1 MLKKTIVSWLIILG
15 MLFSIPVYAK
25 TDIRTIGDSKKG
37 ERIMIVNKTGSGI
50 QAFYT
55 ASEKEDTFEADL
67 LENERSIK
75 RNESCYMYFEADASL
90 TYDAKIQIR
99 NIEYVLHDFPIGDA
113 QTIEVY
119 LDDSEGIAYIEYQS
133 IETQEIINTYNIEA
147 QLLKEELGETEYDET
162 QIYDPYGNS
171 STEEVSEPL
180 AEEKTEIDEQQ
191 EQTQSQENTSGL
203 YEPPVYDD
211 SYYNDIYGY
220 YAE

>member
-1 MLKKTIVSWLIILG
+1 MKKTIVSWLMILG
-15 MLFSIPVYAK
+15 MMFSVPVYAK

-55 ASEKEDTFEADL
+55 ASEKDEMFETDL

-75 RNESCYMYFEADASL
+75 RNESCYVYFEADNSL
-90 TYDAKIQIR
+90 TYDAKIQVR

-133 IETQEIINTYNIEA
+133 IETQEIINTYDIEF
-147 QLLKEELGETEYDET
+147 QFLKEELVESDYDET
-162 QIYDPYGNS
+162 QVYDPYSNFY
-171 STEEVSEPL
+171 TEEVSEPL
-180 AEEKTEIDEQQ
+180 KEEKTEIDEQQ
-191 EQTQSQENTSGL
+191 EESQSQENTSGL